1 MNDET
6 SAIETILDAQQTA
19 WCEGDATEFS
29 RAVAPDIVFTN
40 VVGLFMVGREGFEA
54 QHGHIFATFYKGS
67 ILRQS
72 VERIA
77 FVRPDIAIVNT
88 LTRVTGFGAL
98 PPAIPSAGGVL
109 TTRLEQVMSRT
120 DDGWR
125 VVSFHNVVVHALA
138 KTAAP
143 AGS

>member
-6 SAIETILDAQQTA
+6 IAIETILNAQQAA
-19 WCEGDATEFS
+19 WCEGDASEFS
-29 RAVAPDIVFTN
+29 RAVAPDVVFTN

-54 QHGHIFATFYKGS
+54 QHRHIFSTFYKGS

-77 FVRPDIAIVNT
+77 FVRPDVAIVNT
-88 LTRVTGFGAL
+88 LTHVTGFGAL
-98 PPAIPSAGGVL
+98 PPAISSADSVL
-109 TTRLEQVMSRT
+109 RTRLEQVMSRT

-125 VVSFHNVVVHALA
+125 VLAFHNVVVHPLA
-138 KTAAP
+138 ETTAP
-143 AGS
+143 AAS